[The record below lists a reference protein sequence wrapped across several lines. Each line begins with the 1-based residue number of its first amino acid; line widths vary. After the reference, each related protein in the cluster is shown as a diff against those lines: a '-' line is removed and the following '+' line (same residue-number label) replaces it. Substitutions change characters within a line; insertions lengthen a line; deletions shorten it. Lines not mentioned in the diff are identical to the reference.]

1 MTVLIVNS
9 LRAGMKNS
17 HLCIPHSSLSEEG
30 TSANV
35 WWIALRPPSLRTN
48 LSTETKSW
56 TAVFPSIT
64 HQAPHLCLHTHCL
77 LRLWH
82 IPLPTCLLLPHEVWS
97 PSLPHNSHTHTH
109 THTCTRA
116 HAASKFFLWHPFPSL
131 LIPGRVV
138 SITRVYAS
146 PGVAQ
151 YDLLKCRE
159 KMFRL
164 LGFV

>member
-1 MTVLIVNS
+1 MNVLIVNS

-56 TAVFPSIT
+56 TVVFPSIT

-109 THTCTRA
+109 THMHARTCSLQILSLT
-116 HAASKFFLWHPFPSL
+116 SFPLPSHTWKSGL
-131 LIPGRVV
+131 HYRGVCIPR
-138 SITRVYAS
+138 SCPIWS
-146 PGVAQ
+146 S
-151 YDLLKCRE
+151 E
-159 KMFRL
+159 M
-164 LGFV
+164 